1 MKNKILK
8 FFAYY
13 FFLVA
18 FQACDVSN
26 KKLILINKT
35 NDTVYYRLLTNSTL
49 NKKIY
54 LYKLNPNDSTM
65 PDFVLGGKGEGV
77 WEYNMNHESR
87 DSTLNIFFFNT
98 NPLNDSIINNKNY
111 KWRGL
116 KVEDLEDLGW
126 IVKYPD
132 DFK

>member
-1 MKNKILK
+1 
-8 FFAYY
+8 
-13 FFLVA
+13 
-18 FQACDVSN
+18 
-26 KKLILINKT
+26 
-35 NDTVYYRLLTNSTL
+35 
-49 NKKIY
+49 
-54 LYKLNPNDSTM
+54 M